1 MNHTWTELDFI
12 AGAPSLDFANTASWT
27 EDGSLR
33 RERVHSYAN
42 AVDWAVAAKV
52 LPREMADVLRLLSE
66 ENAREAEVA
75 LGRLRRFRQDMVDVV
90 VAVSAGTNSPPDA
103 QDDLARWFRE
113 AQANASLRLV
123 EGRFSF
129 DVAKTASSLDLL
141 LWILAQDALRVLTT
155 ANLGRLRRCEKDHCW
170 WFFLDTSKNGRRRWC
185 DMSACGNVT
194 KARRYY
200 AKHHP
205 HAAA

>member
-1 MNHTWTELDFI
+1 MKSTWTELDFI
-12 AGAPSLDFANTASWT
+12 AGPVSLDFANTASWT
-27 EDGSLR
+27 EDGSLT
-33 RERVHSYAN
+33 RERIGSYAS
-42 AVDWAVAAKV
+42 AADWALAAKAISDEV
-52 LPREMADVLRLLSE
+52 AEGLRNLAQDNE
-66 ENAREAEVA
+66 RDAEQA
-75 LGRLRRFRQDMVDVV
+75 LGRLRRFRQDMVDIV
-90 VAVSAGTNSPPDA
+90 VAVTAGTKADPEA
-103 QDDLARWFRE
+103 EDDLARWFRD
-113 AQANASLRLV
+113 AQANASLRLID
-123 EGRFSF
+123 GRFSF
-129 DVAKTASSLDLL
+129 DVAKTASSLDLI

-194 KARRYY
+194 KARRHY

>member
-1 MNHTWTELDFI
+1 MKHKWTDLDFV
-12 AGAPSLDFANTASWT
+12 AGPVSLDFANTASWT
-27 EDGSLR
+27 EDGSLS
-33 RERVHSYAN
+33 RERVATYSCAI
-42 AVDWAVAAKV
+42 DWALVAKAIPHDV
-52 LPREMADVLRLLSE
+52 AEGLRTLAADNQRESDL
-66 ENAREAEVA
+66 A
-75 LGRLRRFRQDMVDVV
+75 LGRLRRFRQDMVEIVV
-90 VAVSAGTNSPPDA
+90 SIAAGTKANPEA
-103 QDDLARWFRE
+103 EDDLARWFRE
-113 AQANASLRLV
+113 AQANASLRLID
-123 EGRFSF
+123 GRFSF
-129 DVAKTASSLDLL
+129 DVAKAASSLDLI

-194 KARRYY
+194 KARRHY